1 MSVYLVNY
9 RGSTGFGQDSILS
22 LIGQI
27 GSQDVKDV
35 QVLAEPESGVC
46 RWKSCAQFDPSVFTQ
61 RAVLTALQTDISLD
75 SKRLAVIGGS
85 HGGFLSCHLVGQ
97 YPEFYRACAVRNPVI
112 NAATLLGTSD
122 IVDWWDTWMHAS
134 TRQHSATHPNLL
146 SSLCLQALHQ
156 CRVSVLIW
164 PDTHSW
170 SYGCHVREVTH
181 RTCCSGQ
188 THTDFKYSLL
198 WSFFKQNVFLFVNL
212 WSCPNADTGETRV
225 WNAY

>member
-1 MSVYLVNY
+1 MSFYLVNY

-46 RWKSCAQFDPSVFTQ
+46 RWKSCARFDLSVFTQ

-97 YPEFYRACAVRNPVI
+97 YPEFYCACAVRNPVI

-122 IVDWWDTWMHAS
+122 IVDW
-134 TRQHSATHPNLL
+134 
-146 SSLCLQALHQ
+146 
-156 CRVSVLIW
+156 
-164 PDTHSW
+164 
-170 SYGCHVREVTH
+170 
-181 RTCCSGQ
+181 
-188 THTDFKYSLL
+188 
-198 WSFFKQNVFLFVNL
+198 
-212 WSCPNADTGETRV
+212 
-225 WNAY
+225 